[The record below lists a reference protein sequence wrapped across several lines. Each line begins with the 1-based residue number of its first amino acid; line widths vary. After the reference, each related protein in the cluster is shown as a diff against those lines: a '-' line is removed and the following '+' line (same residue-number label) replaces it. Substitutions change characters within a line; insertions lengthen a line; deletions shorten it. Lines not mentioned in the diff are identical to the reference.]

1 MIEVFKTD
9 VQNLRQA
16 NMLRFELGKVFTD
29 YQITFDLNDCDK
41 ILRIKG
47 PNGISIQAYLVI
59 DLMKNFGFTAEVL
72 PDIVVVAD
80 TVNI

>member
-16 NMLRFELGKVFTD
+16 NMLRFELGKVFTG

-41 ILRIKG
+41 ILCIKG
-47 PNGISIQAYLVI
+47 PNDTLIQDYLVI

-72 PDIVVVAD
+72 PDIVIMAD
-80 TVNI
+80 IVNN

>member
-16 NMLRFELGKVFTD
+16 NMLRFELSKVFTG

-47 PNGISIQAYLVI
+47 PNDISIQDYLVI
-59 DLMKNFGFTAEVL
+59 NLMKHFGFTAEVL